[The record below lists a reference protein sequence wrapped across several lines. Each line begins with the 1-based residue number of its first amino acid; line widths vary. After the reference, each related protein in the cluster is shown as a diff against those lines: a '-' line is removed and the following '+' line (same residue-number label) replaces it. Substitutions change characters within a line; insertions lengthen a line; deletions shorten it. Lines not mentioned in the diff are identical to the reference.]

1 MKTHSPIL
9 SRLAFTCDCF
19 LFPLSSCVDGC
30 LKNLDIFEHN
40 IAQAMYNVFKQTS
53 SDVSSMLNS
62 SRVFASLIII
72 IYVYLNDPDVMQ
84 YLQLETVMHSYMSAS
99 MTFRV
104 TRTARRVRI
113 RPLYIIL
120 LFLYRKVPP

>member
-40 IAQAMYNVFKQTS
+40 IAEAMYNVFKQTS

-62 SRVFASLIII
+62 PNSICIAYNM
-72 IYVYLNDPDVMQ
+72 YVYLNDQDVMQ
-84 YLQLETVMHSYMSAS
+84 YLQLETVMHGYMSAS

-120 LFLYRKVPP
+120 LFLYKKVPP